1 MTNDLAPAPVPA
13 LAPLAP
19 LVGTWH
25 MVATVDG
32 QPLGG
37 TATTTFAWATD
48 GAFLVQHADAEP
60 DESWPEEWVTN
71 APFPV
76 TTIIG
81 ADDALGTFHQLY
93 ADARGVHRVYRTAVE
108 GAVWRVWRDAPE
120 FFQRFEAT
128 ISDDGATI
136 AGRWEK
142 SPDGVVW
149 SVDFEVTYTRVD

>member
-1 MTNDLAPAPVPA
+1 MKPTTTAPIPA
-13 LAPLAP
+13 LAPLDP
-19 LVGTWH
+19 LVGSWR

-32 QPLGG
+32 EPLGG
-37 TATTTFAWATD
+37 TATTTFSWTD
-48 GAFLVQHADAEP
+48 DGGFLVQHADAVP
-60 DESWPEEWVTN
+60 DESWPEDWVAN

-76 TTIIG
+76 TTITGVDDSTG
-81 ADDALGTFHQLY
+81 AFHQLY
-93 ADARGVHRVYRTAVE
+93 ADGRGVRRIYQTMIA
-108 GAVWRVWRDAPE
+108 GGTWRVWRDAPE
-120 FFQRFEAT
+120 FYQRFEAT